1 MKILITTQYKENYG
15 TADEPYWKF
24 KGGEDYVILNVDP
37 LKVAPGLLVEQVR
50 GQIEYSGAMSEEYIL
65 DWELVSDDYLTD
77 FERSQLEL
85 DGEIRFPAK
94 EILLKEA
101 A

>member
-1 MKILITTQYKENYG
+1 MKILITTQYRENYG
-15 TADEPYWKF
+15 TAEEPYWKF

-65 DWELVSDDYLTD
+65 DWELVADDYVTD

-85 DGEIRFPAK
+85 DGRIQYPAK
-94 EILLKEA
+94 VLELETA
-101 A
+101 